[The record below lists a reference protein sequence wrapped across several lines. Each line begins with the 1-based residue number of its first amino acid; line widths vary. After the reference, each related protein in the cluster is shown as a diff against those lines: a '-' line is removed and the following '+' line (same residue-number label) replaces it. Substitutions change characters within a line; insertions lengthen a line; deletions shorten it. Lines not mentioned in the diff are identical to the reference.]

1 MEDTYLVLML
11 KDKKTGFLDKELNAY
26 KILEN
31 EDLIVNIFATE
42 EENNLIVHL
51 KITTDRDCLDWEFD
65 AIYDYYDNEIFSDM
79 ILSFE
84 EVTEVYNPT
93 FELTFKYLE
102 NDIDMEEFIQKILNI
117 HKTEL
122 LDVYNTIKEK
132 EGDYNC

>member
-42 EENNLIVHL
+42 EENSLIVHL

>member
-42 EENNLIVHL
+42 EENSLIVHL

-102 NDIDMEEFIQKILNI
+102 NDNDMEEFIQKILNI